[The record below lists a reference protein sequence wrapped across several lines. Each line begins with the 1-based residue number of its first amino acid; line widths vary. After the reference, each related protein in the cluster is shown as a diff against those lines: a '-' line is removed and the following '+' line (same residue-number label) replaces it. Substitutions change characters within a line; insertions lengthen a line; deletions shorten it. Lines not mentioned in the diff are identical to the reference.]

1 MASMRCFN
9 NKKTEITAADQIKK
23 KKVLTIFNSTSTL
36 EHTFVKD
43 VSGCLRQTKNY
54 ETLTNITKGAQ
65 MYNNIC
71 NSVKDTTYN
80 GESYEMAYAVKDMS
94 GEIVIT
100 SNYDASINVLND
112 VDTVVVDPNHI
123 IFTDGCS
130 KQENKVLDTDKSIHN
145 IKSDLLNNYVYSSKI
160 QMPTHKE
167 PTVNSPELLIFA
179 EHLD

>member
-9 NKKTEITAADQIKK
+9 NKKTETTAADQIKK
-23 KKVLTIFNSTSTL
+23 KKVLSIFNSTSTL

-43 VSGCLRQTKNY
+43 ISGCLRQTKNY

-71 NSVKDTTYN
+71 NSVKDNAYN
-80 GESYEMAYAVKDMS
+80 GESYEMAYSVKDMN

-123 IFTDGCS
+123 LYTDGCS
-130 KQENKVLDTDKSIHN
+130 KNENKVLDTDKSLHN

-160 QMPTHKE
+160 QMPVYKE
-167 PTVNSPELLIFA
+167 PTVIPPESSIFS
-179 EHLD
+179 